1 MNGGACASASL
12 SAARA
17 GFDARVV
24 PRAGPRKTRH
34 VGENGATRRSRR
46 TVFSNRAAGLVV
58 APRRRAGRGS
68 ARALPRDDGGVTTAP
83 EERADEPADAPEDAT
98 DGDGWWAWTKRWALW
113 ESSEEEDAVE
123 SPAARSVDD
132 AASTATAPAGEP
144 EGEAAFFERVPLPPW
159 LRVQVDRVLAPREDE
174 RTSEDAR
181 PRPSPAR
188 PSSPSSTTTTS
199 ARTTRPSPPSGAADI
214 SDDSMMEAFAEAL
227 DGGALVGDA
236 TVNRSGELAATAT
249 EAAIEKLSSALAAVE
264 ARERAAA
271 AARAAEAAS
280 DDLSRKAAAAAAAA
294 GSGSNDSRDGSAEAD
309 VRSAELADA
318 LSTAR
323 RRAEEA
329 REAAAALAAAV
340 DEVARARGALDD
352 ESASEATGAR
362 ARRAISAAG
371 ERLRDAASAS
381 RAAAAAAG
389 ASFLRVAAAETDA
402 ETETEMSDS
411 SAAELDPGAFAA
423 KTWEEWTAAVE
434 LSDTFSRIAEWSA
447 RRTQAIFGAKEETT
461 AEEAETFGAEPSPS
475 SKLASSPGSSSSSFA
490 DVSKSGRSGSS
501 AFSSTKKKPSETP
514 SAAEIGKMI
523 KPALLRVVAQS
534 LEPSSPEDLRAA
546 RVACGLAA
554 WIYYLPTAQRSL
566 PRFGLRVLVS
576 SLDHPSKIK
585 NANADAAS
593 SNAGSSNA
601 SSSSNP
607 NRSNAG
613 DAEQERA
620 AARRA
625 MAAADAAIEELTR
638 ASSLSERGVVGG
650 SIEAAREA
658 ARLAE
663 AVARQLEAMRDDAGD
678 ATDDRSD
685 TAARTKNDLDDATPS
700 SSSSSS
706 SFPSTNNVVARGGSS
721 TRSSS
726 STNGSS
732 SLPVNYCVAADDVTG
747 ELWVVIEGSTSLASW
762 QTNLTFQPV
771 TFEDPSLDVRVHRG
785 SYDAARLIYDDIR
798 AAVAEHVKA
807 FGRRARIHVT
817 GHSIGGS
824 LAMLLALMLVLRKDA
839 PREAM
844 ADVWTFGAPYVLCG
858 GDALL
863 ARMGLPRRFV
873 RGVAMGK
880 DIVPR
885 SFSCYYPAWAR
896 KALEIAPGSLKVD
909 LGRQASF
916 LEEEM
921 FYSPMGDMYL
931 LQAMHGS
938 AHPLLPPGPGLYAL
952 GGEGMYEM
960 LVRRVKADADADA
973 EDDAAEEDWMVKRG
987 ARGWGEMTG
996 EDSSDEEEDH
1006 RHRTTSDGRDGSG
1019 RDGSGSGRGGREPS
1033 PDVLSSSSFEP
1044 SSSSSRRLNRLAC
1057 LTQSDAALTAGLIL
1071 GSVDSRALLS
1081 ENSDGIAS
1089 LLQERGRD
1097 AARRVVLNTPHPLT
1111 VLSDPRA
1118 YGNQGSISRHHNPF
1132 NYLRALGKTRRV
1144 WEGGSQP
1151 WQNDFAEA
1159 LKSDSRSGG
1168 GSAPR

>member
-1 MNGGACASASL
+1 M
-12 SAARA
+12 
-17 GFDARVV
+17 
-24 PRAGPRKTRH
+24 
-34 VGENGATRRSRR
+34 
-46 TVFSNRAAGLVV
+46 VV

-280 DDLSRKAAAAAAAA
+280 DDLSRKVAAAAAAA
-294 GSGSNDSRDGSAEAD
+294 GSASNGDGAGTNASRDGSAEAD

-554 WIYYLPTAQRSL
+554 WIYYLPTAHRSL

-576 SLDHPSKIK
+576 SLDHPSKTN
-585 NANADAAS
+585 NANADGAS
-593 SNAGSSNA
+593 SNASSSNA

-1033 PDVLSSSSFEP
+1033 ADVLSSSSFEP

>member
-1 MNGGACASASL
+1 MNGGVCASESF
-12 SAARA
+12 SAIRA

-24 PRAGPRKTRH
+24 PRAGPRRTRH

-46 TVFSNRAAGLVV
+46 TVSSSPAAGIVV
-58 APRRRAGRGS
+58 APRRRAGPGW
-68 ARALPRDDGGVTTAP
+68 ARALPRDDGIVTAEP
-83 EERADEPADAPEDAT
+83 EERADERAEAAEDAT
-98 DGDGWWAWTKRWALW
+98 DGGGWWAWTKRWALG

-132 AASTATAPAGEP
+132 AASAATASAGEP
-144 EGEAAFFERVPLPPW
+144 EGEVAFFERVPLPPW
-159 LRVQVDRVLAPREDE
+159 LRVQVDRVLAPRDDE
-174 RTSEDAR
+174 RSGEDAR
-181 PRPSPAR
+181 PRSSPERPA
-188 PSSPSSTTTTS
+188 PSSATTTS
-199 ARTTRPSPPSGAADI
+199 ARTTIPPSTSGAADI

-236 TVNRSGELAATAT
+236 TVNRSGELAASAT

-280 DDLSRKAAAAAAAA
+280 DDLSRKVAAAAAA
-294 GSGSNDSRDGSAEAD
+294 GAGPNGAGTNAARDGSAEAD

-318 LSTAR
+318 LATAR
-323 RRAEEA
+323 KRAEEA

-340 DEVARARGALDD
+340 AEVSRARGALDD

-362 ARRAISAAG
+362 ARRAMRAAG

-381 RAAAAAAG
+381 RAAAAAAR
-389 ASFLRVAAAETDA
+389 ASFLRVAAAETA
-402 ETETEMSDS
+402 DS
-411 SAAELDPGAFAA
+411 NGVELDPSAELDPGAFAA
-423 KTWEEWTAAVE
+423 KTSEEWTAAVE

-447 RRTQAIFGAKEETT
+447 RRTHAIFGAKEETT
-461 AEEAETFGAEPSPS
+461 SEDAETSFEERS
-475 SKLASSPGSSSSSFA
+475 SSSRRLDSSSSSFGDA
-490 DVSKSGRSGSS
+490 
-501 AFSSTKKKPSETP
+501 STKKKSSESP

-554 WIYYLPTAQRSL
+554 WIYYLPTAHRSL
-566 PRFGLRVLVS
+566 PRFGLRMLVS
-576 SLDHPSKIK
+576 SLDHPSKTN

-593 SNAGSSNA
+593 SGVAFQRVVVDESEPFERGGRRTRARGGTTRDGGRGRRHRGVDARVVSLGTRRRGRIHRGGARGCAPRRGGGETARGDARRRGRRDRRPVGHRRSDEEIAAAGSDGANPSF
-601 SSSSNP
+601 SSPSS
-607 NRSNAG
+607 
-613 DAEQERA
+613 
-620 AARRA
+620 
-625 MAAADAAIEELTR
+625 AADA
-638 ASSLSERGVVGG
+638 G
-650 SIEAAREA
+650 S
-658 ARLAE
+658 
-663 AVARQLEAMRDDAGD
+663 G
-678 ATDDRSD
+678 SD
-685 TAARTKNDLDDATPS
+685 
-700 SSSSSS
+700 
-706 SFPSTNNVVARGGSS
+706 STNNVVARGGSANGSS
-721 TRSSS
+721 TSSNGSSSS
-726 STNGSS
+726 ST
-732 SLPVNYCVAADDVTG
+732 LPVNYCVASDDVTG

-771 TFEDPSLDVRVHRG
+771 TFEDAELDVRVHRG

-798 AAVAEHVKA
+798 AAVAEHVRA
-807 FGRRARIHVT
+807 FGARAKIHVT

-960 LVRRVKADADADA
+960 LVRRVKADPDADA
-973 EDDAAEEDWMVKRG
+973 EDDAAEEEWMVKRS

-1006 RHRTTSDGRDGSG
+1006 PRSDDEIEDDGGGGSETSTDDLSSR
-1019 RDGSGSGRGGREPS
+1019 
-1033 PDVLSSSSFEP
+1033 SSSSFEP

-1081 ENSDGIAS
+1081 ENSDEIAS

-1159 LKSDSRSGG
+1159 LKSVSSRERPGC

>member
-1 MNGGACASASL
+1 MMNGGVCASESF
-12 SAARA
+12 SAIRA

-24 PRAGPRKTRH
+24 PRAGPRRTRH
-34 VGENGATRRSRR
+34 VGGNGATRRSRR
-46 TVFSNRAAGLVV
+46 TVSSSPAAGIVV
-58 APRRRAGRGS
+58 APRRRAGPGW
-68 ARALPRDDGGVTTAP
+68 ARALPRDDGIVTAEP
-83 EERADEPADAPEDAT
+83 EERTNERAEAAEDAT
-98 DGDGWWAWTKRWALW
+98 DGGGWWAWTKRWALG

-132 AASTATAPAGEP
+132 AASATTASAGEP
-144 EGEAAFFERVPLPPW
+144 EGEVAFFERVPLPPW
-159 LRVQVDRVLAPREDE
+159 LRVQVDRVLAPRDDE
-174 RTSEDAR
+174 RSGEDAR
-181 PRPSPAR
+181 PRSSPERPA
-188 PSSPSSTTTTS
+188 PSSATTTS
-199 ARTTRPSPPSGAADI
+199 ARTTMTPSTSGAADI

-236 TVNRSGELAATAT
+236 TVNRSGELAASAT
-249 EAAIEKLSSALAAVE
+249 EAAIDKLSSALAAVE

-280 DDLSRKAAAAAAAA
+280 DDLSRKVAAAAAA
-294 GSGSNDSRDGSAEAD
+294 GAGPNGAGTNAARDGSAEAD

-318 LSTAR
+318 LATAR
-323 RRAEEA
+323 KRAEEA

-340 DEVARARGALDD
+340 DEVSRARGALDD

-362 ARRAISAAG
+362 ARRAMRAAG

-381 RAAAAAAG
+381 RAAAAAAR
-389 ASFLRVAAAETDA
+389 ASFLRVAAAETA
-402 ETETEMSDS
+402 DS
-411 SAAELDPGAFAA
+411 NGVELDPSAELDPGAFAA
-423 KTWEEWTAAVE
+423 KTSEEWTAAVE

-461 AEEAETFGAEPSPS
+461 SEDAETSFEERS
-475 SKLASSPGSSSSSFA
+475 SSSRRLDSSSSSFA
-490 DVSKSGRSGSS
+490 DAST
-501 AFSSTKKKPSETP
+501 TKKTSESP

-554 WIYYLPTAQRSL
+554 WIYYLPTAHRSL
-566 PRFGLRVLVS
+566 PRFGLRMLVS
-576 SLDHPSKIK
+576 SLDHPSKTN
-585 NANADAAS
+585 NANANATSSAS
-593 SNAGSSNA
+593 PSNA
-601 SSSSNP
+601 SSSTNP

-638 ASSLSERGVVGG
+638 ASSLSERGAVGG

-678 ATDDRSD
+678 ATDERSD
-685 TAARTKNDLDDATPS
+685 TDARVEIAAAGSDGANPSFSSPS
-700 SSSSSS
+700 SAADAGSGSD
-706 SFPSTNNVVARGGSS
+706 STNNVVARGGSANGSS
-721 TRSSS
+721 TSSNGSSSS
-726 STNGSS
+726 ST
-732 SLPVNYCVAADDVTG
+732 LPVNYCVASDDVTG

-771 TFEDPSLDVRVHRG
+771 TFEDAELDVRVHRG

-798 AAVAEHVKA
+798 AAVAEHVRA
-807 FGRRARIHVT
+807 FGPRAKIHVT

-960 LVRRVKADADADA
+960 LVRRVKADPDADA
-973 EDDAAEEDWMVKRG
+973 EDDAAEEDWMVKRS

-996 EDSSDEEEDH
+996 EDSSDEEEGQPAA
-1006 RHRTTSDGRDGSG
+1006 RSRR
-1019 RDGSGSGRGGREPS
+1019 REGSGSETS
-1033 PDVLSSSSFEP
+1033 TDVLSSRSSSSFEP

-1081 ENSDGIAS
+1081 ENSDEIAS

-1159 LKSDSRSGG
+1159 LKGVSSRERPGC